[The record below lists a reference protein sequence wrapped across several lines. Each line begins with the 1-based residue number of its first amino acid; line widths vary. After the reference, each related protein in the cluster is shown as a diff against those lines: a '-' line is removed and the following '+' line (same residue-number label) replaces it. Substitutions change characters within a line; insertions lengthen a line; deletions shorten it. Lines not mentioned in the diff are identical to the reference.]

1 MSNATNEKA
10 AKESPKKTSA
20 HSSEESMVVR
30 LSRLDKMLELAGE
43 VIIVSS
49 NLNAISHQ
57 MREGQAISNTLAEDT
72 KDLAITS
79 SRISSDLHNLVT
91 DVRTVDMTDLFARFR
106 RLARDTSRR
115 LGKAVR
121 FEVEGE
127 DIFIDKK
134 ISEKIYDP
142 IAHQIRNAV
151 AHGIEDDE
159 TRRKAGKD
167 PTGNVTVRVRNLD
180 NATVIDIIDDG
191 AGIDIEKIRRKIVE
205 KGYLEQRAADQLS
218 EHELHEYLFLP
229 GFSTAA
235 TTSSTAGRG
244 VGMDVVR
251 NVMNEINGETRILSK
266 IGEGTTFSLILP
278 LITAVNIADS
288 LLVVAGKNYF
298 AFPISSVLA
307 SQSIPVSEVTTT
319 TGKGRS
325 IIYLGAILPLFDLLE
340 TFGEDPIEPIDGQ
353 YRVIIIE
360 HKKDRVAYVV
370 SDFMNPQKIVIS
382 EFDSGMQV
390 PGLLGTATLS
400 GRQMGLVID
409 LPGLF
414 EQTLGVQMQ
423 SDKLQAQIGG
433 NGAISV
439 EEDIEIEESVIPSD
453 SDKITQDTQTAA
465 EPIVSVVSEADSEFL
480 QEVESMLGKLNR
492 ELLALEESKDRET
505 ADSIFR
511 LVHSIKGNFAM
522 IGAEVPAAIAHGSET
537 ILERARR
544 GALELDQECFDV
556 LFDSCAYLEE
566 SLAALLRGGQ
576 PEAASERLQEGL
588 ERYHEET
595 LAQDD
600 ILEHEDSNLIHLD
613 PTGEFYLSSRRRE
626 GTRLYQCHIEFEP
639 ADQPRFLLAY
649 LILRQL
655 QDVADVIGS
664 NPTMENL
671 EAGLCEGPLRVII
684 APRSEQPNLM
694 ERLEKYL
701 KRYYAVTSIETA
713 PYA

>member
-1 MSNATNEKA
+1 
-10 AKESPKKTSA
+10 
-20 HSSEESMVVR
+20 MVVR

-57 MREGQAISNTLAEDT
+57 MREGQTVSDTLAEDT

-79 SRISSDLHNLVT
+79 TRISSDLHNLVT

-106 RLARDTSRR
+106 RLARDTARR

-142 IAHQIRNAV
+142 IAHQIRNAI
-151 AHGIEDDE
+151 AHGIEDEE

-167 PTGNVTVRVRNLD
+167 PTGNVSVRVRNLD
-180 NATVIDIIDDG
+180 NATVIDIMDDG
-191 AGIDIEKIRRKIVE
+191 AGIDLEKIRSKIVE
-205 KGYLEQRAADQLS
+205 KGYLEQRAAAQLS
-218 EHELHEYLFLP
+218 EHDLHEYLFLP

-235 TTSSTAGRG
+235 STSSTAGRG

-251 NVMNEINGETRILSK
+251 NVMNEINGETLIISK
-266 IGEGTTFSLILP
+266 EGEGSTFSLILP
-278 LITAVNIADS
+278 LVTAVNIADS
-288 LLVVAGKNYF
+288 LLVVAGTNYF

-325 IIYLGAILPLFDLLE
+325 IIYLGNILPLFDLLE
-340 TFGEDPIEPIDGQ
+340 IFGENPIEPIEGQ

-360 HKKDRVAYVV
+360 HKKDRIAYVV
-370 SDFMNPQKIVIS
+370 SDFLNPQKIVIS

-390 PGLLGTATLS
+390 PGLVGTATLS
-400 GRQMGLVID
+400 GRQMGMVID

-423 SDKLQAQIGG
+423 SDKLQARIGG

-439 EEDIEIEESVIPSD
+439 EEEIDVDENNSASESESKSQSSNDAP
-453 SDKITQDTQTAA
+453 
-465 EPIVSVVSEADSEFL
+465 EPIVSVINEADSEFL

-492 ELLALEESKDRET
+492 ELLTLEETRDRET

-522 IGAEVPAAIAHGSET
+522 IGAEEPAAIAHGTET

-556 LFDSCAYLEE
+556 LFDGCAYLEE
-566 SLAALLRGGQ
+566 TLGSLLHGTQ
-576 PEAASERLQEGL
+576 PDSAPERLQTGL
-588 ERYHEET
+588 ERYREEVQP
-595 LAQDD
+595 QDTET
-600 ILEHEDSNLIHLD
+600 EHEDSNLIHLD

-626 GTRLYQCHIEFEP
+626 GARLYQCHIQFEP

-664 NPTMENL
+664 QPTMENL
-671 EAGLCEGPLRVII
+671 EAGLCDGPLRVII
-684 APRSEQPNLM
+684 APRSDQAYLM

-701 KRYYAVTSIETA
+701 KRYYAVISIETT